1 MKRSSLKN
9 IRRQA
14 PTAVWRIKYLLLPG
28 AGGFTLLEVM
38 AAVAIIA
45 IALVPLLRSQTQSIR
60 AAGMSQNLTMATL
73 LARIL
78 MTDIETEAFPEVGEL
93 SGDFEDFGFPQFSYS
108 VEVVNYD
115 YISQLLESVGF
126 AAIYDFIR
134 EVRVTI
140 RWGEEERFETRESQT
155 DQLVFTAIIINNQLT
170 SLLFPGGGGS
180 GGLPGG
186 SQPSGFGGTQGGR
199 R

>member
-1 MKRSSLKN
+1 MRCKSFRS
-9 IRRQA
+9 A
-14 PTAVWRIKYLLLPG
+14 G

-60 AAGMSQNLTMATL
+60 AAGVSQNLTMATL

-78 MTDIETEAFPEVGEL
+78 MTDIETEPFPEEGEVD
-93 SGDFEDFGFPQFSYS
+93 GDFEDLGFPQFSYR
-108 VEVVNYD
+108 VEVANYD

-126 AAIYDFIR
+126 PAIDDFIR

-140 RWGEEERFETRESQT
+140 RWGEEERFEIRESQT
-155 DQLVFTAIIINNQLT
+155 DQLIFTAIIINNQLG
-170 SLLFPGGGGS
+170 SLLGGLSGGGTGGIS
-180 GGLPGG
+180 GGE
-186 SQPSGFGGTQGGR
+186 R
-199 R
+199 